1 MNADYLRE
9 FMGWCLLINV
19 GLIGF
24 STLSLVLMADTMIKI
39 HQRLFGLD
47 PDVLKQSYFNYLANF
62 KLLVIVFNLV
72 PYLALKMMGV

>member
-47 PDVLKQSYFNYLANF
+47 PDVL
-62 KLLVIVFNLV
+62 
-72 PYLALKMMGV
+72 